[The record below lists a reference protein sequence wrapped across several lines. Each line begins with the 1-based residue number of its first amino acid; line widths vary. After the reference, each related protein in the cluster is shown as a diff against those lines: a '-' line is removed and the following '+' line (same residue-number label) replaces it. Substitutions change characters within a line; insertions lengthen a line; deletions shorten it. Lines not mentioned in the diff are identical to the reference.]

1 MDFQYPSDKT
11 IQVNAFPKINEK
23 RMGSL
28 VQVYCGNESGINEWL
43 RENRDVDIVDFKMS
57 VGDKG
62 ERIMVI
68 YKK

>member
-1 MDFQYPSDKT
+1 MDFQYPSDQT
-11 IQVNAFPKINEK
+11 INVNAFPKINEK

-43 RENRDVDIVDFKMS
+43 RENREVDFKMS

>member
-1 MDFQYPSDKT
+1 MTVKVDS
-11 IQVNAFPKINEK
+11 FPKIKEK
-23 RMGSL
+23 RAGWL
-28 VQVYCGNESGINEWL
+28 VQVHCGNESGINEWL
-43 RENRDVDIVDFKMS
+43 RQNREVEIVDFKMS